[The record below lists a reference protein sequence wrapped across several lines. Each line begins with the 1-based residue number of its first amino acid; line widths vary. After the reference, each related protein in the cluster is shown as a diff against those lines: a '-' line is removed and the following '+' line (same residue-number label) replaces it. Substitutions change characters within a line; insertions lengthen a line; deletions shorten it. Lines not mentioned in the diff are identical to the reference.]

1 MDDPMVRSRLDRTTG
16 TQPIGAPDPKRGP
29 HFFLR
34 YCGSTRRSTGI
45 LACLRTFSTTDSF
58 RRDAS

>member
-29 HFFLR
+29 HLFNAVPICKIFRARFLH
-34 YCGSTRRSTGI
+34 SSI
-45 LACLRTFSTTDSF
+45 DVKE
-58 RRDAS
+58 